1 MASLDNKIDVNTAPI
16 MNVLYD
22 VVIVGAGMS
31 GSLFA
36 LSLLKQNDKLKIL
49 LLDEN
54 AQRTKVQDVSN
65 PSFDARCIALNA
77 GSVDILQGLSLW
89 SDIKG
94 NAQSIAQIQVSD
106 KGYFGAVELTPELK
120 GSTFGY
126 VVELRHVGK
135 VLATALSRFT
145 SLTTLHNVKLKGIQ
159 PTLDYVT
166 CALSNGQSID
176 AKLCVGADGSNSQ
189 VRELSRI
196 SSTCDDYH
204 RSAIICN
211 VRSDK
216 IHQNIAYE
224 RFTTSGPIALL
235 PLTANRYSLVY
246 CVENEHAE
254 SISNLSDNAFLTHLQ
269 DKFGLRAGRFEETGK
284 RDVYPLSL
292 LKTDK
297 PIAHR
302 VVCIGNAAH
311 SLHPV
316 AGQGFNLGLRDV
328 FVLAKVIV
336 DEKLEN
342 IGSFTM
348 LNRYW
353 QCRCKDHHNTI
364 LMTDTLVRVFSNDY
378 PLLSLPRHLG
388 LQAMSLLPSLSQPII
403 AQAKGQFNL
412 LNREKLS

>member
-1 MASLDNKIDVNTAPI
+1 MASLQNKIEANSSP
-16 MNVLYD
+16 NVDDLYD
-22 VVIVGAGMS
+22 VIIVGAGMS
-31 GSLFA
+31 GSLLA
-36 LSLLKQNDKLKIL
+36 LSLLKQNDQLKVL

-54 AQRTKVQDVSN
+54 PQRTTVQDVSN

-89 SDIKG
+89 SDIKR
-94 NAQSIAQIQVSD
+94 NAQSISQIQVSD
-106 KGYFGAVELTPELK
+106 KGYFGAVELVPEVK
-120 GSTFGY
+120 GSAFGY

-135 VLATALSRFT
+135 VLATALSRFAT
-145 SLTTLHNVKLKGIQ
+145 LTTLHNVKLKGIEQ
-159 PTLDYVT
+159 TLDVVT
-166 CALSNGQSID
+166 CELSNGQFIT
-176 AKLCVGADGSNSQ
+176 AKLCVGADGSRSQ
-189 VRELSRI
+189 VRSLSHI
-196 SSTCDDYH
+196 NSTCDDYH

-211 VRSDK
+211 VRSTK
-216 IHQNIAYE
+216 AHQSIAYE

-246 CVENEHAE
+246 CVESEQADA
-254 SISNLSDNAFLTHLQ
+254 IANLSDDAFMTHLQ
-269 DKFGLRAGRFEETGK
+269 DKFGLRAGRFEEAGK
-284 RDVYPLSL
+284 RDIYPLSL

-342 IGSFTM
+342 IGSFSM

-353 QCRCKDHHNTI
+353 QCRAKDHHNTI

-378 PLLSLPRHLG
+378 SLLSFPRHLG
-388 LQAMSLLPSLSQPII
+388 LQAMSLFPYLSQPII
-403 AQAKGQFNL
+403 EQAKGQLNL